1 MLIAESLCTA
11 AKWWLDDA
19 ALWDLNWERCM
30 ASFQATHEVDG
41 LQLASRET
49 AENRAVAKLLYR

>member
-1 MLIAESLCTA
+1 
-11 AKWWLDDA
+11 
-19 ALWDLNWERCM
+19 M

-49 AENRAVAKLLYR
+49 AENRAVATLLYR